1 MANGKTEVKLNVIMS
16 LFFCLADLGV
26 QMMVF
31 GQFQQVFIT
40 VLLFIKL
47 SAYLIFV
54 EILSKNFKNSSNL

>member
-31 GQFQQVFIT
+31 GQFQQVFYYFLVVHKIEW
-40 VLLFIKL
+40 VFD
-47 SAYLIFV
+47 FC
-54 EILSKNFKNSSNL
+54 